1 MLRISGTIEQ
11 KPNDVLIN
19 VIDTKFELANQKA
32 RLTANQYIHLER
44 DNVENLIKHLSL
56 LSNTYETVNSKRES
70 FKITRL

>member
-1 MLRISGTIEQ
+1 MEQ

-44 DNVENLIKHLSL
+44 DNVEKSIKHLSL

>member
-32 RLTANQYIHLER
+32 RLTANQYIHLEG
-44 DNVENLIKHLSL
+44 DNVENLIKRLSL

>member
-1 MLRISGTIEQ
+1 MEQ

-44 DNVENLIKHLSL
+44 DNVENLIKHVSL